1 MDTWLPSVIVILSII
16 LIPVVPKLLRL
27 RLRFL
32 RWMSWTWAADLLEN
46 HFQGWVL
53 FGRIALFAVA
63 MVAVLIAVGA
73 RTG

>member
-16 LIPVVPKLLRL
+16 LIPVMPKLLRL

-32 RWMSWTWAADLLEN
+32 RWISWTGAADLLEN
-46 HFQGWVL
+46 HFLGWVL
-53 FGRIALFAVA
+53 FVCIALFAVA

>member
-16 LIPVVPKLLRL
+16 LIPVMPKLLRL

-32 RWMSWTWAADLLEN
+32 RWIPWTWAADLLEN

-53 FGRIALFAVA
+53 FARIAWFAVA

-73 RTG
+73 RIG

>member
-32 RWMSWTWAADLLEN
+32 RWISWTWAADLLET